1 VNRNASLFAQVTN
14 ALAKSPQAQFGH
26 LADAVK
32 VQLAPVGLPAWHG
45 QATQIAQLASTLA
58 KASAI
63 ELTSI
68 ANVLGPPRSPRVR
81 RGLSDANA
89 TTISSPF
96 SSGDAASWM
105 ERNQPLAIWLSTF
118 IALLTLIVTAWMLC
132 FTISQSH
139 TAPGHVDQRSRSS
152 DQPLPTPPSPSNVAH
167 PRQCFQRS

>member
-1 VNRNASLFAQVTN
+1 MRVNRNASLFAQVTN

-26 LADAVK
+26 LADAANAAVK

-105 ERNQPLAIWLSTF
+105 EKTN
-118 IALLTLIVTAWMLC
+118 
-132 FTISQSH
+132 
-139 TAPGHVDQRSRSS
+139 RSRFGC
-152 DQPLPTPPSPSNVAH
+152 
-167 PRQCFQRS
+167 PRLSRS